1 MLKRQ
6 PHPYTSNCTNTWTS
20 TDYTDVIRDTE
31 GKYTRRKGNYINYN
45 LAVRGELS
53 HYLILIIFKAKSGCL
68 IKKLNLMDKI
78 FSASKITM
86 YSCFAFSRLAMPED
100 MSIYGSRNGL

>member
-31 GKYTRRKGNYINYN
+31 GTYTRRKGNYINYN
-45 LAVRGELS
+45 LAVKIELT
-53 HYLILIIFKAKSGCL
+53 HYFISTTFS
-68 IKKLNLMDKI
+68 DK
-78 FSASKITM
+78 
-86 YSCFAFSRLAMPED
+86 R
-100 MSIYGSRNGL
+100 